1 MHVDARGRNED
12 LLTPKEV
19 CQILRIGR
27 SALYEWLARQELPHY
42 KLGRV
47 IRIGKSDSE
56 EFMQRKRVDREV
68 SRRASVLD
76 FS

>member
-1 MHVDARGRNED
+1 MNVDARGGTEE

-47 IRIGKSDSE
+47 IRIRETDLK
-56 EFMQRKRVDREV
+56 EFLKR
-68 SRRASVLD
+68 RRID
-76 FS
+76 KDEPR